1 MDTQMTVSE
10 LLPIHIPTLAEA
22 RLFLSAL
29 TLPQRLPADAEFE
42 RADWFLG
49 TPGWESMAV
58 RYRVG
63 GGWLRLHQIEPT
75 TEVVIGSLDA
85 TPRVLAT
92 GRTLFT
98 ATLANGYSLVR
109 WRLEDGR
116 RFHLTSDVLSVDELA
131 AIAAT
136 VL

>member
-1 MDTQMTVSE
+1 MDTQMTVRE
-10 LLPIHIPTLAEA
+10 LLPIDIPTLAEA
-22 RLFLSAL
+22 RLLVPAL
-29 TLPQRLPADAEFE
+29 TLPQGLPADAEFE

-49 TPGWESMAV
+49 TPGWESIAV

-75 TEVVIGSLDA
+75 TEAVIGSLDA

-92 GRTLFT
+92 GRTVFT
-98 ATLANGYSLVR
+98 TTLANGLSFVR
-109 WRLEDGR
+109 WQDEGGR
-116 RFHLTSDVLSVDELA
+116 RFDLTSDVLSVDELA

-136 VL
+136 AP